1 MHLYLHDY
9 YSVQRFRAAY
19 ATPIPA
25 LTDQSQ
31 WPEVE
36 FEFSMCP
43 PLTRRKAGRPKQSR
57 FKAWFEK
64 GGSSKNGKKDKD
76 VKPKRAKKGSKNRC
90 KLCEEL
96 GHRIGSTKCRYTPE
110 RPKYV
115 NFVVCVCVLFLLFLL
130 VSI

>member
-43 PLTRRKAGRPKQSR
+43 PLTKRKAGRPKQSR

-64 GGSSKNGKKDKD
+64 GGSSKNGKRKENE
-76 VKPKRAKKGSKNRC
+76 KPKRPQKGNKNRC
-90 KLCEEL
+90 NLCEEL
-96 GHRIGSTKCRYTPE
+96 GHRIGSPKCRYTPVH
-110 RPKYV
+110 PKYV
-115 NFVVCVCVLFLLFLL
+115 NVPIYML
-130 VSI
+130 VSCFSCIF

>member
-1 MHLYLHDY
+1 MHPYLHD

-19 ATPIPA
+19 ATHIPA

-43 PLTRRKAGRPKQSR
+43 PITKRKAGRPKQSR

-64 GGSSKNGKKDKD
+64 GGSIKKGKKKQNE
-76 VKPKRAKKGSKNRC
+76 KPKRPQKGKKNIC

-96 GHRIGSTKCRYTPE
+96 GHRIGSRKCRYTPVQ
-110 RPKYV
+110 PKYV
-115 NFVVCVCVLFLLFLL
+115 NVPIYML
-130 VSI
+130 VSCFSCIF